1 MDTAGEIA
9 GGQFELLAAPMSVD
23 QSVDIVKGLM
33 MLCLKVSVPFLLSAM
48 IIGLL
53 VSFFQAITSLQEQTL
68 TFVPKALVVVVV
80 VFILFPWLINTMMD
94 YTVETFNRMS
104 QAGP

>member
-1 MDTAGEIA
+1 
-9 GGQFELLAAPMSVD
+9 MSVD

-80 VFILFPWLINTMMD
+80 VFILFPWLMNTMMD

>member
-1 MDTAGEIA
+1 
-9 GGQFELLAAPMSVD
+9 MSID

-80 VFILFPWLINTMMD
+80 VFILFPWLVNTMID

-104 QAGP
+104 QVGP

>member
-1 MDTAGEIA
+1 
-9 GGQFELLAAPMSVD
+9 MSVD
-23 QSVDIVKGLM
+23 QSIDIVKGLM

-80 VFILFPWLINTMMD
+80 VFILFPWLINTLMD
-94 YTVETFNRMS
+94 YTAETFNRMS
-104 QAGP
+104 QVGP

>member
-1 MDTAGEIA
+1 
-9 GGQFELLAAPMSVD
+9 MSVD

-80 VFILFPWLINTMMD
+80 VFILFPWLINTMMG
-94 YTVETFNRMS
+94 YTAETFNRMS
-104 QAGP
+104 QVGP

>member
-1 MDTAGEIA
+1 
-9 GGQFELLAAPMSVD
+9 
-23 QSVDIVKGLM
+23 M

>member
-1 MDTAGEIA
+1 
-9 GGQFELLAAPMSVD
+9 MSID

-80 VFILFPWLINTMMD
+80 VFILFPWLVNTMID

>member
-1 MDTAGEIA
+1 
-9 GGQFELLAAPMSVD
+9 MSID

-80 VFILFPWLINTMMD
+80 VFILFPWLMNTMMD

>member
-1 MDTAGEIA
+1 
-9 GGQFELLAAPMSVD
+9 MSVD

-33 MLCLKVSVPFLLSAM
+33 MLCLKVSLPFLLSAM

-80 VFILFPWLINTMMD
+80 VFILFPWLINTLMD

>member
-1 MDTAGEIA
+1 
-9 GGQFELLAAPMSVD
+9 
-23 QSVDIVKGLM
+23 M
-33 MLCLKVSVPFLLSAM
+33 MLCLKVSLPFLLSAM

-94 YTVETFNRMS
+94 YTAETFNRMS
-104 QAGP
+104 QSGP

>member
-1 MDTAGEIA
+1 
-9 GGQFELLAAPMSVD
+9 
-23 QSVDIVKGLM
+23 

-94 YTVETFNRMS
+94 YTVDTFNRMS

>member
-1 MDTAGEIA
+1 
-9 GGQFELLAAPMSVD
+9 MSVD

-53 VSFFQAITSLQEQTL
+53 VSFFQAITSLQDQTL

>member
-1 MDTAGEIA
+1 
-9 GGQFELLAAPMSVD
+9 MSVD

-68 TFVPKALVVVVV
+68 TFVPKALVVVVA

>member
-1 MDTAGEIA
+1 
-9 GGQFELLAAPMSVD
+9 MSVD
-23 QSVDIVKGLM
+23 QSIDIVKGLM
-33 MLCLKVSVPFLLSAM
+33 MLCLKVSVPFLFSAM

-80 VFILFPWLINTMMD
+80 VFILFPWLINTLMD
-94 YTVETFNRMS
+94 YTAETFNRMS
-104 QAGP
+104 QVGP

>member
-1 MDTAGEIA
+1 
-9 GGQFELLAAPMSVD
+9 MSVD

-80 VFILFPWLINTMMD
+80 VVILFPWLINTMMD

-104 QAGP
+104 QVGP

>member
-1 MDTAGEIA
+1 
-9 GGQFELLAAPMSVD
+9 MSVD

-33 MLCLKVSVPFLLSAM
+33 MLCLKVSLPFLLSAM

-94 YTVETFNRMS
+94 YTAETFNRMS
-104 QAGP
+104 EVGP

>member
-1 MDTAGEIA
+1 
-9 GGQFELLAAPMSVD
+9 MSVD
-23 QSVDIVKGLM
+23 QSIDIVKGLM
-33 MLCLKVSVPFLLSAM
+33 ILCLKVSLPFLLSAM

-94 YTVETFNRMS
+94 YTAETFNRMS

>member
-1 MDTAGEIA
+1 
-9 GGQFELLAAPMSVD
+9 MSVD
-23 QSVDIVKGLM
+23 QSIDIVKGLM

-94 YTVETFNRMS
+94 YTAETFNRMS
-104 QAGP
+104 QVGP

>member
-1 MDTAGEIA
+1 
-9 GGQFELLAAPMSVD
+9 MSVD

-33 MLCLKVSVPFLLSAM
+33 MLCLKVSAPFLLSAM

>member
-1 MDTAGEIA
+1 
-9 GGQFELLAAPMSVD
+9 MSID

-80 VFILFPWLINTMMD
+80 VFILFPWLINTLMD

>member
-1 MDTAGEIA
+1 
-9 GGQFELLAAPMSVD
+9 MSVD

-33 MLCLKVSVPFLLSAM
+33 MLCLKVSLPFLLSAM

-94 YTVETFNRMS
+94 YTAETFNRMS